1 MSWKK
6 MQDLRDQVESLIR
19 VGADSLFAQHCHS
32 IGYLLG
38 GADDIV
44 ETNIVLH
51 IGSALLSQGHAV
63 WAESPFKVDGETSVK
78 HMDLI
83 VDLHPSLS
91 DAVSALL
98 VEAKRLRSLDG
109 TGIVRDI
116 IEDCLRIEGWPHR
129 LVGQRPIFFE
139 FTKLERV
146 LGAIVVLLPDEM
158 VVPNNSETP
167 LFSHWWM
174 NLAGYPAGFDRDQL
188 DELKQFLEPM
198 KRGICLSPFVSEDVH
213 QVVVYALSDRQF
225 EVDDED
231 RLTAKHEAAH
241 VDVAHHFGLPVRHV
255 AIEDYE
261 KETDTALN
269 GRMYCD
275 WESIK
280 GSRDSKTLCTEAFAV
295 AFAGT
300 WIEAIAR
307 GWSFD
312 LAFSFLLTDQ
322 RAAAYIHQR
331 LSEWEPDKEG
341 LANCALEEG
350 KQLALDIVQNQMAR
364 IERLADHLVDTRS
377 MEEEEIS
384 AWFKDDIDLHG

>member
-1 MSWKK
+1 MSWKAN
-6 MQDLRDQVESLIR
+6 QDLLDQVEGLIR
-19 VGADSLFAQHCHS
+19 VGADSLFAQHGHS

-51 IGSALLSQGHAV
+51 IGSALLSQWHAV
-63 WAESPFKVDGETSVK
+63 WAESPFKVDGEKSVK
-78 HMDLI
+78 HMDLL

-91 DAVSALL
+91 DTVSALL
-98 VEAKRLRSLDG
+98 IEAKRLRSVDG
-109 TGIVRDI
+109 TGIVKEI

-139 FTKLERV
+139 FTKLERA

-158 VVPNNSETP
+158 VAPNSPETP

-174 NLAGYPAGFDRDQL
+174 NLAGYPAGFDKDPL
-188 DELKQFLEPM
+188 DELKRFLEPM
-198 KRGICLSPFVSEDVH
+198 KRGICLSRFVNENVH

-231 RLTAKHEAAH
+231 LLTAKHEAAH

-275 WESIK
+275 WESMK
-280 GSRDSKTLCTEAFAV
+280 GIRDNKTLCTQAFAV
-295 AFAGT
+295 AFAGGQT
-300 WIEAIAR
+300 TRHGNLRSLFRRALCR
-307 GWSFD
+307 DTCSR
-312 LAFSFLLTDQ
+312 LTNP
-322 RAAAYIHQR
+322 
-331 LSEWEPDKEG
+331 L
-341 LANCALEEG
+341 
-350 KQLALDIVQNQMAR
+350 
-364 IERLADHLVDTRS
+364 
-377 MEEEEIS
+377 
-384 AWFKDDIDLHG
+384 